1 MKELLT
7 TQELAK
13 YLKLRPE
20 TVLRIV
26 KRGELPAAKI
36 GRQYRFDRDQIDNW
50 LLQNTRVNNPNQ
62 S

>member
-20 TVLRIV
+20 TVLR
-26 KRGELPAAKI
+26 KSRKGELPAVKI
-36 GRQYRFDRDQIDNW
+36 GRQYRFDVDQINNW
-50 LLQNTRVNNPNQ
+50 LLQNANRR
-62 S
+62 